1 MYLKKNAKHLT
12 RSTRLQSMGTRENT
26 EYYLIYIKQSIKTKS
41 MSLNQ
46 VFNQGI

>member
-1 MYLKKNAKHLT
+1 
-12 RSTRLQSMGTRENT
+12 MGTHYNI
-26 EYYLIYIKQSIKTKS
+26 EYKLKYINQSIKTKS

>member
-1 MYLKKNAKHLT
+1 
-12 RSTRLQSMGTRENT
+12 MGTQHNI
-26 EYYLIYIKQSIKTKS
+26 EYQLIYIKQSTSKALTKS